1 MDCEWRR
8 DDRNSVNE
16 GSKDMR
22 SYIKFFQGTFAEE
35 LAETVNQYILNAS
48 VALRVTSMAFATDS
62 QDRVI
67 GMFVGFEAI
76 M

>member
-1 MDCEWRR
+1 
-8 DDRNSVNE
+8 
-16 GSKDMR
+16 MR
-22 SYIKFFQGTFAEE
+22 SYIKFFQGTSAEG
-35 LAETVNQYILNAS
+35 LVVAVNRYIQDS
-48 VALRVTSMAFATDS
+48 FVALRVTSMTFATDS